1 MKKLAGI
8 VSFIAVFLFIHSVK
22 AEIQNKYSVGLSLSY
37 AKPKDL
43 ENGVGFEVSIARY
56 LLPNLSLELAAENYQ
71 AVEKVF

>member
-1 MKKLAGI
+1 MKKLAII
-8 VSFIAVFLFIHSVK
+8 VSVFIVFLFIPSVK
-22 AEIQNKYSVGLSLSY
+22 AEIQQENAVGLSISY